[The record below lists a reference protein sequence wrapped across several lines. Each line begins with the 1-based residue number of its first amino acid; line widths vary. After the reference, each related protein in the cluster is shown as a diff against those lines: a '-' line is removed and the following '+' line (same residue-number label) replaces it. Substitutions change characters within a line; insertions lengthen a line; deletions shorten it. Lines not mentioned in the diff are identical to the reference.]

1 MQLRAITCSDVQ
13 LHAKTCK
20 RMLTCNDLQKHAKT
34 VDLQS
39 LAKTVDVQ
47 SLAKTVDMQSLA
59 KSYCSVKARGHGFF
73 KILFFFNFTKLQET
87 LIVALP
93 HLWKKM
99 LRKSQKDLPQWELGR
114 KMVNDPA
121 LLQCLMAIFLAPNKV
136 TLWPKLATSK
146 SPFTKVEY

>member
-73 KILFFFNFTKLQET
+73 LNLVLCKKKT
-87 LIVALP
+87 L
-93 HLWKKM
+93 M
-99 LRKSQKDLPQWELGR
+99 EWE
-114 KMVNDPA
+114 N
-121 LLQCLMAIFLAPNKV
+121 
-136 TLWPKLATSK
+136 S
-146 SPFTKVEY
+146 EYRG

>member
-73 KILFFFNFTKLQET
+73 KILFLHIST
-87 LIVALP
+87 
-93 HLWKKM
+93 
-99 LRKSQKDLPQWELGR
+99 
-114 KMVNDPA
+114 
-121 LLQCLMAIFLAPNKV
+121 
-136 TLWPKLATSK
+136 TSLN
-146 SPFTKVEY
+146 

>member
-59 KSYCSVKARGHGFF
+59 KSYYSVKARSHGFL
-73 KILFFFNFTKLQET
+73 KILLYFYFSGTNG
-87 LIVALP
+87 AC
-93 HLWKKM
+93 
-99 LRKSQKDLPQWELGR
+99 WE
-114 KMVNDPA
+114 
-121 LLQCLMAIFLAPNKV
+121 
-136 TLWPKLATSK
+136 
-146 SPFTKVEY
+146 

>member
-39 LAKTVDVQ
+39 LAKTVD
-47 SLAKTVDMQSLA
+47 MQSLA

-73 KILFFFNFTKLQET
+73 KILLG
-87 LIVALP
+87 V
-93 HLWKKM
+93 
-99 LRKSQKDLPQWELGR
+99 EL
-114 KMVNDPA
+114 
-121 LLQCLMAIFLAPNKV
+121 
-136 TLWPKLATSK
+136 S
-146 SPFTKVEY
+146 